1 MKGFKSLL
9 FLCAITIFSIDV
21 EAQSV
26 SYKGERHI
34 YLWDVT
40 LSTKGEGVGNPPN
53 IYNDVVKFLSTQINN
68 IVDPNTEIYVLPFQ
82 TDILEHW
89 YAKANEKG
97 KSELISRI
105 RLYNNNIRTNTNI
118 SGPMKKAVEKYNDS
132 SKRTLIYVLTDGKQN
147 VNGGVEALRNYIG
160 NSGWQ
165 NCNNSAYLL
174 YFMLTDKA
182 VDNNL
187 VKIINDT
194 NNAEVIMP
202 DALYRQWLD
211 IQIQRDI
218 RFNIK
223 DDKEISV
230 TCNAIQKIKIPEGL
244 IFNVSNQNSQIPF
257 SEKIVLKDNKLTFE
271 IKYDYKKMKDE
282 LGEETVIP
290 INVEL
295 LNSEEIAKRS
305 GTSVQL
311 IDKSFNLHLINKP
324 EKTLKIKLR

>member
-1 MKGFKSLL
+1 MKGFKALL
-9 FLCAITIFSIDV
+9 FVCAIFLFSIDV
-21 EAQSV
+21 MAQTTN
-26 SYKGERHI
+26 YKGERHI

-40 LSTKGEGVGNPPN
+40 LSTKGEGVGNTPN
-53 IYNDVVKFLSTQINN
+53 IYNDVVKFLTTQINN

-82 TDILEHW
+82 TDILEYW
-89 YAKANEKG
+89 SAKANENG
-97 KSELISRI
+97 KLELINRI
-105 RLYNNNIRTNTNI
+105 RNYNNNIRTNTNI
-118 SGPMKKAVEKYNDS
+118 SGPMKMAVEKYNDS

-147 VNGGVEALRNYIG
+147 VAGGVEALHNYIG
-160 NSGWQ
+160 NSQWQ
-165 NCNNSAYLL
+165 NSNNSTYLL
-174 YFMLTDKA
+174 YFMLTDNA

-194 NNAEVIMP
+194 DNAEVIMP

-211 IQIQRDI
+211 IQITRDI

-223 DDKEISV
+223 DDKEICV

-244 IFNVSNQNSQIPF
+244 IFNVSNQTSQIPLD
-257 SEKIVLKDNKLTFE
+257 EKIALKDNKLTFQ
-271 IKYDYKKMKDE
+271 IRYDYNKLKDE
-282 LGEETVIP
+282 LGEETIIP
-290 INVEL
+290 VNVEL

-305 GTSVQL
+305 GISVQL

>member
-1 MKGFKSLL
+1 MKGFKALL
-9 FLCAITIFSIDV
+9 FVCAIFLFSIDV
-21 EAQSV
+21 MAQTTN
-26 SYKGERHI
+26 YKGERHI

-40 LSTKGEGVGNPPN
+40 LSTKGEGVGNTPN
-53 IYNDVVKFLSTQINN
+53 IYNDVVKFLTTQINN

-82 TDILEHW
+82 TDILEYW
-89 YAKANEKG
+89 SAKANENG
-97 KSELISRI
+97 KLELINRI
-105 RLYNNNIRTNTNI
+105 RNYNNNIRTNTNI
-118 SGPMKKAVEKYNDS
+118 SGPMKMAVEKYNDS

-147 VNGGVEALRNYIG
+147 VAGGVEALHNYIG
-160 NSGWQ
+160 NSQWQ
-165 NCNNSAYLL
+165 NSNNSTYLL
-174 YFMLTDKA
+174 YFMLTDNA

-194 NNAEVIMP
+194 DNAEVIMP

-211 IQIQRDI
+211 IQITRDI

-223 DDKEISV
+223 DDKEICV

-244 IFNVSNQNSQIPF
+244 IFNVSNQNSQIPLD
-257 SEKIVLKDNKLTFE
+257 EKIALKDNKLTFQ
-271 IKYDYKKMKDE
+271 IRYDYNKLKDE
-282 LGEETVIP
+282 LGEETIIP
-290 INVEL
+290 VNVEL

-305 GTSVQL
+305 GISVQL